1 MVLSFFS
8 YKPAYDILICY
19 ASLFSNP
26 AHTRILS
33 GYSNFKNDSNLI
45 CIARFTIREVRYD
58 KIDSLSACIR
68 LWPFFAAVFF
78 IWKRVQATVLM
89 SLELVICHVL
99 SFSKTSYSPRKL
111 DLLGVKIWLL
121 YTLFKVG
128 LSLLI
133 TKTMPDPLLLGN

>member
-1 MVLSFFS
+1 MRHYLVIQLTQEFFQVIQTS
-8 YKPAYDILICY
+8 RMIQ
-19 ASLFSNP
+19 
-26 AHTRILS
+26 T
-33 GYSNFKNDSNLI
+33 
-45 CIARFTIREVRYD
+45 RFTVREVRYDND

-99 SFSKTSYSPRKL
+99 SFSKPIYSPRKL

-121 YTLFKVG
+121 
-128 LSLLI
+128 
-133 TKTMPDPLLLGN
+133 